1 MCIKY
6 FRMNTSI
13 KKIVLIT
20 ASLMAFSTQN
30 GFASAYQIFEQD
42 ALSLGNNHAGTAAS
56 ANDPSTEWYNP
67 AGMTEIKKQ
76 SLSIGAILVNTNIKY
91 SGTQTTEYMAPVE
104 PSAPFKVQ
112 GGGFTPAPNFHYVLP
127 LKNWA
132 VGIGLVAPFGAQTNY
147 GKNTQLRYTGT
158 KTNLQVIDLTP
169 AIAFKPSQYLS
180 LGAGLDIAYTQ
191 GEFDNVATL
200 GLTENDSSS
209 TNTGNSVSLGYHL
222 GTLIYINKN
231 NRIGLTYHSR
241 MIANLKGNTELS
253 GPFAEMLS
261 NYQSSTIKSNDF
273 STQIIL
279 PAWWDLSYYFQA
291 TRELS
296 LMATADYTQWNT
308 VKNITLKN
316 ILGVNSDNNG
326 LTSVFIPQ
334 NFKNTWNFALGG
346 NYQITEHWKLMLG
359 FGYDMSP
366 TNNQDRN
373 IQIPD
378 QNRFT
383 VATGVEYQILNA
395 LSLALTYAHFFVQKA
410 SINNTITISNA
421 DQTTNGSVTS
431 SANLFGLQVLWN
443 F

>member
-1 MCIKY
+1 
-6 FRMNTSI
+6 
-13 KKIVLIT
+13 
-20 ASLMAFSTQN
+20 
-30 GFASAYQIFEQD
+30 
-42 ALSLGNNHAGTAAS
+42 
-56 ANDPSTEWYNP
+56 
-67 AGMTEIKKQ
+67 
-76 SLSIGAILVNTNIKY
+76 
-91 SGTQTTEYMAPVE
+91 
-104 PSAPFKVQ
+104 
-112 GGGFTPAPNFHYVLP
+112 
-127 LKNWA
+127 
-132 VGIGLVAPFGAQTNY
+132 
-147 GKNTQLRYTGT
+147 
-158 KTNLQVIDLTP
+158 
-169 AIAFKPSQYLS
+169 
-180 LGAGLDIAYTQ
+180 
-191 GEFDNVATL
+191 
-200 GLTENDSSS
+200 
-209 TNTGNSVSLGYHL
+209 
-222 GTLIYINKN
+222 
-231 NRIGLTYHSR
+231 
-241 MIANLKGNTELS
+241 
-253 GPFAEMLS
+253 
-261 NYQSSTIKSNDF
+261 
-273 STQIIL
+273 
-279 PAWWDLSYYFQA
+279 
-291 TRELS
+291 
-296 LMATADYTQWNT
+296 MATADYTQWNT